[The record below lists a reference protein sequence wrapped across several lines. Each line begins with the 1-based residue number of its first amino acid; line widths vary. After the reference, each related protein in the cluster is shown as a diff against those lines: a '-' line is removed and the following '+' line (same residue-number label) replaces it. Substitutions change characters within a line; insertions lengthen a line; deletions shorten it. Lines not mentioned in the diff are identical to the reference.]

1 MTLPVVG
8 PITKEYQET
17 FIYMDF
23 ISVISI
29 KTAFDCALKQPFKVT
44 SLIDPENVIIF
55 SLDHLL

>member
-1 MTLPVVG
+1 
-8 PITKEYQET
+8 
-17 FIYMDF
+17 MDF

-29 KTAFDCALKQPFKVT
+29 KTAFDCALKQPFKVN